1 VIINPAVIALVGGSA
16 MGGALLVG
24 AAAQGVA
31 VLRGWDLSSGSERQL
46 ALERRTY
53 LVSTLLGFALA
64 FEVASLFLFVFTAD
78 ALAPQFTGAMC
89 AAGSLRAGPFGYA
102 VLLLKLVNAVLAG
115 LWLILDRADQA
126 GHDYPLIRVKYAAL
140 LLLAPPALAEVGLQA
155 AYFAGLRPEVITSCC
170 GSLFGEAGGGLG
182 SGLASLPPRQAGA
195 ALAAVLAAALAAQV
209 RFRLAGRWA
218 LPAGLLAAA
227 ALPVG
232 LAAVV
237 SVISPYVYELPTHHC
252 PFCLLQPEYGW
263 LGYPLYGA
271 LLLGAVAGAGVA
283 LLHPARR
290 VASLA
295 AAVPALQRRLG
306 TASLLGLG
314 LFAALSAWKVLASG
328 LRL

>member
-1 VIINPAVIALVGGSA
+1 VIVNPAVIALVGGSA
-16 MGGALLVG
+16 MGGALLAG

-31 VLRGWDLSSGSERQL
+31 VLRGWDLGSGSERQI

-64 FEVASLFLFVFTAD
+64 FELASLFLFVFAAD
-78 ALAPQFTGAMC
+78 AMAPLFTGAMC
-89 AAGSLRAGPFGYA
+89 AAGSLRASPYGYP
-102 VLLLKLVNAVLAG
+102 VLLLKLANAVLAG
-115 LWLILDRADQA
+115 LWLILNHADQQ
-126 GHDYPLIRVKYAAL
+126 GYDYPLIRVKYAAL

-170 GSLFGEAGGGLG
+170 GSLFGEGGRGFG
-182 SGLASLPPRQAGA
+182 SDLASLPPWEAGA
-195 ALAAVLAAALAAQV
+195 ALAVTLGAALASLL

-218 LPAGLLAAA
+218 VAAGLLSAA

-252 PFCLLQPEYGW
+252 PFCLLQREYGW
-263 LGYPLYGA
+263 LGYPLYGS

-283 LLHPARR
+283 LLHPFRG
-290 VASLA
+290 VPSLA
-295 AAVPALQRRLG
+295 AALPALQRRL
-306 TASLLGLG
+306 AVVALAGLG
-314 LFAALSAWKVLASG
+314 AFAALSAWKVLASG
-328 LRL
+328 LRM